1 MKKIILLSV
10 LSCTILITACK
21 ISAPKL
27 DGQSD
32 ICKAFLI
39 CLNQNQSNPDKSVC
53 QPLGQACANLA
64 VMTACGGTIALEVN
78 ELKFLKCVTNLK

>member
-1 MKKIILLSV
+1 MKKLLIILLV
-10 LSCTILITACK
+10 LSCTACK